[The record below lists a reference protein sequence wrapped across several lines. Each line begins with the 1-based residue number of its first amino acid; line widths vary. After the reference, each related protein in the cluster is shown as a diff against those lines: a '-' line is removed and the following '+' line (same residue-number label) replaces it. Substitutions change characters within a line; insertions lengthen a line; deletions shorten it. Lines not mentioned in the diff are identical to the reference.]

1 MKPMLLKEI
10 EEPMSDSLVKK
21 YKDWIWEEK
30 HNGERA
36 LIHIKDGRVTAIRN
50 REDNSRIPQWPD
62 VANLTFNG
70 IKSAIID
77 CEVCHMKAGKSIFY
91 DGINQR
97 RGANPTRDRVEAF
110 PITVIAFDLV
120 FFDGSPVVNK
130 PCEER
135 IALLNSN
142 FKDMDGFQLVKPI
155 LDPRAYWDNVILPEN
170 REGFVIKNPKS
181 QYYPDRRTDCW
192 LKLKNYKRAD
202 VIVEALVPNPKGVK
216 IIGKTKDGIEGEIQW
231 SFSGFENIKIGDA
244 IEVEFLDVVNNKM
257 VQPHKCKGV
266 VIE

>member
-10 EEPMSDSLVKK
+10 DEPMSDSLVEK

-36 LIHIKDGRVTAIRN
+36 LIHIKNGKVSAIRN
-50 REDNSRIPQWPD
+50 REDNNRIPQWPD
-62 VANLTFNG
+62 VAKLSFDG
-70 IKSAIID
+70 IQSAVID
-77 CEVCHMKAGKSIFY
+77 CEVCHMKDGKSIFY

-97 RGANPTRDRVEAF
+97 RGANPAQDRVSNF
-110 PITVIAFDLV
+110 PITVVAFDLIYLN
-120 FFDGSPVVNK
+120 GQPLTAK

-142 FKDMDGFQLVKPI
+142 FKDSNGFELAKRIANPKEHWQNI
-155 LDPRAYWDNVILPEN
+155 ISEN

-181 QYYPDRRTDCW
+181 QYYPDRRMDCW

-202 VIVEALVPNPKGVK
+202 VIVQALEPNPKGVK

-257 VQPHKCKGV
+257 VQPHKVKGSIV
-266 VIE
+266 D